1 MQVVKQEFAKNLMR
15 SIRAQTD
22 LRQSQ
27 LWADAHNPKHFWQ
40 TRFYDF
46 NVWSD
51 EKRVEKLRYI
61 HRNPVKRGLVRE
73 PEEWRWSSFRYYAF
87 GECGLVLVTEQ
98 RQALLKIK
106 GKAVD
111 EVTIPKVS

>member
-1 MQVVKQEFAKNLMR
+1 MEIHGIRKSKCHDAKHVWQVRFMTSMSGMTGNA
-15 SIRAQTD
+15 SRAS
-22 LRQSQ
+22 LHAS
-27 LWADAHNPKHFWQ
+27 
-40 TRFYDF
+40 
-46 NVWSD
+46 
-51 EKRVEKLRYI
+51 
-61 HRNPVKRGLVRE
+61 RNPVKRGLVRE

-87 GECGLVLVTEQ
+87 GECGLVVVTEQ

>member
-1 MQVVKQEFAKNLMR
+1 MEIHGIRKSKCHDAK
-15 SIRAQTD
+15 
-22 LRQSQ
+22 
-27 LWADAHNPKHFWQ
+27 HVWQ

-51 EKRVEKLRYI
+51 EKCVEKLRYI

-106 GKAVD
+106 GKVVD
-111 EVTIPKVS
+111 EVTDPKGQLTVYTPTRG

>member
-1 MQVVKQEFAKNLMR
+1 VEIHGIGKSQCHDAKHVWQV
-15 SIRAQTD
+15 
-22 LRQSQ
+22 
-27 LWADAHNPKHFWQ
+27 
-40 TRFYDF
+40 RFMISMSGMTG
-46 NVWSD
+46 NAS
-51 EKRVEKLRYI
+51 KLRYM
-61 HRNPVKRGLVRE
+61 HRNPVQRGLVRE